1 MINLIYKEVKK
12 YYKEKQEELGDERLQ
27 EFSKVVILRTV
38 DRKWMD
44 HIDAMEHLRQGIHLR
59 AYGQNSPLREYQM
72 EGFAMFE
79 EMVEEIQEEI
89 VKYIMKSVVS
99 EEEEIEREEVAI
111 NATATSGSQSET
123 QEVKK
128 TAGSPYGESRS

>member
-1 MINLIYKEVKK
+1 
-12 YYKEKQEELGDERLQ
+12 
-27 EFSKVVILRTV
+27 LRTV

-59 AYGQNSPLREYQM
+59 AYGQNNPLREYQM
-72 EGFAMFE
+72 EGFSMFE
-79 EMVEEIQEEI
+79 AMVEEIQEEV

-111 NATATSGSQSET
+111 NATATTAGESEST
-123 QEVKK
+123 KEVKK
-128 TAGSPYGESRS
+128 QPVRRTDRVGRNDPCPCGSGKKYKNYCLKVERKVKSGA